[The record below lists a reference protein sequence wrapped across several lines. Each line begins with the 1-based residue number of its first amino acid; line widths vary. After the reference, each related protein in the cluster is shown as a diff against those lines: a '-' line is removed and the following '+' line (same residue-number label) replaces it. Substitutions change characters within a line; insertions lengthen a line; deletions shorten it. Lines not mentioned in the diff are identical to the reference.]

1 MSRPRKVPEPNTLT
15 LKQALAQGYSLVGKR
30 FLDTMQR
37 QNPSKKWIALED
49 LKEED
54 AEAVS

>member
-1 MSRPRKVPEPNTLT
+1 

>member
-1 MSRPRKVPEPNTLT
+1 MLT
-15 LKQALAQGYSLVGKR
+15 MKQALAQGDSLTGKQ
-30 FLDTMQR
+30 FIDTMRKQTP
-37 QNPSKKWIALED
+37 NKKWIAIED